1 MSIKKMT
8 ERQLRVWQN
17 FVVLAE
23 TIDREV
29 GRDLWDDAGLTKSEF
44 TVLAEL
50 SSQSRGGMRPSQ
62 CARAIDWDTSRLS
75 HMLRRMEKR
84 RLVSRGKSDGSD
96 GRAAEIVLTK
106 EGRSAY
112 RRALGPH
119 LGSAKRWFA
128 DALDEDRLAALDDAL
143 GALLGHVQRT
153 AGRSAPPSRGIARRT
168 PVDETQGPPAR
179 KPEEVS

>member
-1 MSIKKMT
+1 MSIKKMN

-50 SSQSRGGMRPSQ
+50 SSRPRGGMRPSQ
-62 CARAIDWDTSRLS
+62 CARAIDWETSRLS

-84 RLVSRGKSDGSD
+84 GFISRGKSGGSD
-96 GRAAEIVLTK
+96 GRAAEISLTK

-143 GALLGHVQRT
+143 GVLLEHVQGTVESR
-153 AGRSAPPSRGIARRT
+153 APAARGSAQRA
-168 PVDETQGPPAR
+168 PVDESQGPSAR
-179 KPEEVS
+179 RPEELV

>member
-1 MSIKKMT
+1 MT

-17 FVVLAE
+17 FVELAE

-50 SSQSRGGMRPSQ
+50 SSRPRGGTRPSQ

-84 RLVSRGKSDGSD
+84 GLIFRGKSDRSD
-96 GRAAEIVLTK
+96 GRAAEIALTK

-153 AGRSAPPSRGIARRT
+153 AGRSARADSGSVPRRAPDDKGPGVPSRRPKEA
-168 PVDETQGPPAR
+168 
-179 KPEEVS
+179 S

>member
-1 MSIKKMT
+1 MT

-23 TIDREV
+23 RVHREV
-29 GRDLWDDAGLTKSEF
+29 GRDLWDDAGLTASEF

-50 SSQSRGGMRPSQ
+50 SSRPRGGMRPSQ

-84 RLVSRGKSDGSD
+84 GLVSRGKSDGPD
-96 GRAAEIVLTK
+96 GRAAEVALTK

-128 DALDEDRLAALDDAL
+128 DALDEDRLAALDDTL
-143 GALLGHVQRT
+143 GALLQHVQRT
-153 AGRSAPPSRGIARRT
+153 AESSAPAAHESAQRVPA
-168 PVDETQGPPAR
+168 DETKGSPAR
-179 KPEEVS
+179 EPKEAS

>member
-1 MSIKKMT
+1 MT
-8 ERQLRVWQN
+8 ERQLRIWQN
-17 FVVLAE
+17 FVVLSE
-23 TIDREV
+23 TVHREV
-29 GRDLWDDAGLTKSEF
+29 GRDLWDDAGLTASEF

-50 SSQSRGGMRPSQ
+50 SSRPGGGMRPSQ

-84 RLVSRGKSDGSD
+84 GLISRGKGGGSD
-96 GRAAEIVLTK
+96 GRAAEVVLTK

-119 LGSAKRWFA
+119 LGSAKRWFV

-143 GALLGHVQRT
+143 GALLEHVQRT
-153 AGRSAPPSRGIARRT
+153 AGRSAPPSRGIAQRT
-168 PVDETQGPPAR
+168 PVDETQGSPAR
-179 KPEEVS
+179 KPKEAS